1 MENSVEQNTKWM
13 NWNDFNE
20 SGEFAK
26 TEKLALNLAFL
37 NLDLACTALYLY
49 YLYDV
54 LNSPIKR

>member
-26 TEKLALNLAFL
+26 TEKLALNLEDKCKML
-37 NLDLACTALYLY
+37 HPPKNK
-49 YLYDV
+49 
-54 LNSPIKR
+54 SHI